1 MRIYITKQEGNYYFN
16 REGQE
21 PIRCEVKQPKGWD
34 ETVFLPENETNR
46 KLINK
51 AKLDKALEKADEFE
65 LTVKAPVTIGQ
76 RSSVPKKPDIEY
88 LDDNDKILYQELMD
102 KIAKARADE
111 KAKAKAK
118 AKDPKEILR
127 QKIAR
132 YEAQLKAMENE

>member
-1 MRIYITKQEGNYYFN
+1 MRIYITKQEGNYYLN

-21 PIRCEVKQPKGWD
+21 PVRCEVKQPKGWD

-76 RSSVPKKPDIEY
+76 RSAAPKKPDIEY

-102 KIAKARADE
+102 KIAKA
-111 KAKAKAK
+111 KAEAKAK
-118 AKDPKEILR
+118 AKDPKELLR